1 MTCIMKGVCLVAGLF
16 VSGVLNAA
24 PWVTLAEKG
33 SDQAKGEVRAKS
45 YHLLSADEGY
55 LQQLYAGM
63 SQIEL
68 PLPEGGTIMYVLTP
82 YSLLPD
88 DLARQYPQLLTF
100 QGHQV
105 DNPTAQGRFD
115 IGPNGFYGVFV
126 YNGRSVYLDTL
137 GDGRYASYYQN
148 DSRSNL
154 EKKDEQ
160 IFLNPIVGR
169 HSEQDIEEPAHK
181 GKSIV
186 KAYTIAISTT
196 GEYTRFHG
204 GTKEKALNAVM
215 TLLNRLNQI
224 YRRDLGVELKLA
236 SGNDNLIFT
245 DPQTDPF
252 ANSTLDMKTNA
263 SVQSLAKNNNLV
275 GNFDVG
281 HVLTTSGGG
290 VAVLRSL
297 GTASRSMGMTG
308 SWNPTGDAF
317 FVDYVAH
324 ELGHQFGADH
334 TFNGTSGS
342 CGSGNRNPKQAWEP
356 GSGSSIMAYA
366 GLCGEES
373 IQSHSDPY
381 FHSKSIEQIK
391 AHLSLHSDIGTV
403 IESMNEVPIVNA
415 GNDVVIP
422 AMTPFTLTG
431 AGSDPD
437 GDELSY
443 TWEQIDLGEFSMNVA
458 SMVDD
463 GSRPLFRFMSPV
475 NSPER
480 TFPAMKSLF
489 TGVLAR
495 GEAWP
500 EFTRE
505 LNFRL
510 VARDNRGGVASDDMK
525 VKILSDARFSLYPI
539 PGNHITAGQ
548 QNVVNWEVGGT
559 DRPPISCS
567 MVNISLS
574 SDEGVSWQSIA
585 QKQPNNGAAS
595 IYIPVDIA
603 ETARIK
609 VSCVDNIFFAMS
621 PELTVSNASQIAT
634 DNTDSNEY
642 SIVKV
647 DEGESND
654 GGGGSFDWIALILIV
669 GGILLRRQVG

>member
-252 ANSTLDMKTNA
+252 TNSTWDMKTNA

-308 SWNPTGDAF
+308 SWNPTGDGF

-342 CGSGNRNPKQAWEP
+342 CGGGNRNPKQAWEP

-403 IESMNEVPIVNA
+403 IKSMNEEPVVNA
-415 GNDVVIP
+415 GNDIVIP

-443 TWEQIDLGEFSMNVA
+443 SWEQIDLGEPSMNSA

-463 GSRPLFRFMSPV
+463 GFRPLFRFMQPIK
-475 NSPER
+475 SPER
-480 TFPAMKSLF
+480 TFPSMKSLV
-489 TGVLAR
+489 TGVLAK

-500 EFTRE
+500 ELTRE

-510 VARDNRGGVASDDMK
+510 TARDNRGGVASDDMK
-525 VKILSDARFSLYPI
+525 VKILSDARFSIYPM

-548 QNVVNWEVGGT
+548 KNIVNWEVGST

-574 SDEGVSWQSIA
+574 SNEGDSWRSIA
-585 QKQPNNGAAS
+585 PKQPNNGAAS
-595 IYIPVDIA
+595 IFIPVDIGEA
-603 ETARIK
+603 ARIK
-609 VSCVDNIFFAMS
+609 ISCADNIFFAMS
-621 PELTVSNASQIAT
+621 SALTVSKTAQITT
-634 DNTDSNEY
+634 DNNES
-642 SIVKV
+642 SIVNVNEDK
-647 DEGESND
+647 SNG
-654 GGGGSFDWIALILIV
+654 GGGGSLDWIALIS
-669 GGILLRRQVG
+669 ILAGVLFRRLME